1 MEIGKLD
8 KRVNVY
14 RNSYQLNEIGEKVKV
29 YTLVDDTAR
38 AANIDFTG
46 GAENEKEGVR
56 QPGTTIT
63 ITIRYD
69 SSLKRFVDKDMVIYY
84 DTRYYDVMSYQIIN
98 RNRFYQFKCIL
109 GKSV

>member
-8 KRVNVY
+8 KRVSIL
-14 RNSYQLNEIGEKVKV
+14 RNTYQLNEIGEKIKT
-29 YTLVDDTAR
+29 YIIALEIPR

-46 GAENEKEGVR
+46 GAENEKDGVR

-69 SSLKRFVDKDMVIYY
+69 AALKEYLDNDMVLLY
-84 DTRYYDVMSYQIIN
+84 DGKYYDVISYQIIN

-109 GKSV
+109 GKSI